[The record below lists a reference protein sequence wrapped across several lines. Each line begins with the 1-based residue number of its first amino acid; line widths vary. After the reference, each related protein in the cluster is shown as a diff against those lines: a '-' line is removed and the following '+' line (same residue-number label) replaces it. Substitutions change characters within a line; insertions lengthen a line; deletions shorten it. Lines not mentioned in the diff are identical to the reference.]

1 MFKSISLHS
10 SGFHVSFV
18 SPSTHTDV
26 FESIIQQLNC
36 DLSTRK
42 TSILALMD
50 CKGKDIIV
58 GLRIESILMCSIKM
72 PVHFVRY
79 GGINRALE
87 ELLRDNKRTLKIRI
101 LVSFIRVISGFV
113 LVACTACKFECTK
126 FLGINFGFKT
136 RNRVRD

>member
-42 TSILALMD
+42 TS
-50 CKGKDIIV
+50 IIV

>member
-42 TSILALMD
+42 TSI
-50 CKGKDIIV
+50 IV

-87 ELLRDNKRTLKIRI
+87 KLLRDNKRTLKIRI